1 MSKAAKQSVI
11 ILLILLII
19 ALGFSFMIMM
29 DKKKVEQAKIA
40 VEKQLEDSEKREK
53 ESILK
58 NKDFQ
63 GKIDEV
69 EKARQALE
77 DRLGGFDVDFVG
89 MEAKVKKLTKER
101 DVLQG
106 ELVSWKERTGE
117 WKLKSDE
124 KQERLA
130 DVVKERDGLLQR
142 LQEQPKEKIVY
153 VQPEEVFSPTAT
165 KRVSRAE
172 VDLGSIDYEDEIF
185 WGQILKDKA
194 DLELTL
200 EELHDE
206 LTGKMIEIED
216 LKKQNSDLEIEISSL
231 GNEKEGL
238 VWDIKHG
245 QDLANSLSLDLARS
259 KNNQKF
265 LSSRVDKL
273 GDENANLY
281 EQVKQLTST
290 KIALEKSIVKIQKDK
305 EGVAKKLAETEH
317 VIQGRIDEIWRLKES
332 LDDAFQPSE
341 DDDFSSSNEIELSP
355 IVVTAEDELLSQ
367 IEQVPQQPLGFD
379 GNVASIN
386 SDNNFVIVDVGETS
400 GIQIG
405 DRLNVYRGVD
415 YIAGLEIIQVRR
427 DIAAADI
434 KDQVVP
440 IQIGDNVR

>member
-281 EQVKQLTST
+281 EKVKQLTST

-355 IVVTAEDELLSQ
+355 IVVTAEDEFLSQ

>member
-332 LDDAFQPSE
+332 LDDAFQPSG
-341 DDDFSSSNEIELSP
+341 DDGFSSSNEIELSP
-355 IVVTAEDELLSQ
+355 IVVTAEDEFLSQ